1 MLGSFSFRDCLQ
13 DGHSQTIVPDPL
25 FSSVPFPL
33 LPQLGVNS
41 RYHLPKIGC
50 RPQDKAPFFQS
61 GKYQVW
67 TLKSLGRWSNICE
80 FTCINNP
87 FISGQKVHCIAFLS
101 PLRNKK
107 KKRMGGVKRYLVVNR
122 WSFLSPQSPYIMSG
136 LVSRSTLSH
145 KRCVVERFSQ

>member
-107 KKRMGGVKRYLVVNR
+107 KEAYGWRQALSCSKQMIF
-122 WSFLSPQSPYIMSG
+122 SFTAISLYYVG
-136 LVSRSTLSH
+136 SRKSVYS
-145 KRCVVERFSQ
+145 KP